1 MKVNEIHVAK
11 YPLMSADSTAFHYW
25 KDLYPISK
33 QTKKKKGPFDR
44 INILNLWE
52 KKKSKE
58 ENSKEKNTEKIIC
71 LVSAISPISTKCYY
85 KRERKKNT
93 FKYISNIFKGKKK

>member
-11 YPLMSADSTAFHYW
+11 YPLMSADSTDFHYW

-33 QTKKKKGPFDR
+33 KTKKKKGPFDR

-85 KRERKKNT
+85 KRERKK
-93 FKYISNIFKGKKK
+93 KYF

>member
-11 YPLMSADSTAFHYW
+11 YPLMSADSTDFHYW

-52 KKKSKE
+52 KKKS
-58 ENSKEKNTEKIIC
+58 
-71 LVSAISPISTKCYY
+71 L
-85 KRERKKNT
+85 RKK
-93 FKYISNIFKGKKK
+93 ILKKKIQRK